1 MENLIFALGPSG
13 RYLFNAPTAWSRYA
27 RLAHFDYEPADN
39 GIAIEQTYRMR
50 SMIHGKQAIYQTS
63 SLLPLA
69 KIRLEETRIT
79 S

>member
-27 RLAHFDYEPADN
+27 RLAHFDFNFAD
-39 GIAIEQTYRMR
+39 IDMPTEQTYRMR
-50 SMIHGKQAIYQTS
+50 SMIHGKQATYQTS

-69 KIRLEETRIT
+69 KIRPEETRTI